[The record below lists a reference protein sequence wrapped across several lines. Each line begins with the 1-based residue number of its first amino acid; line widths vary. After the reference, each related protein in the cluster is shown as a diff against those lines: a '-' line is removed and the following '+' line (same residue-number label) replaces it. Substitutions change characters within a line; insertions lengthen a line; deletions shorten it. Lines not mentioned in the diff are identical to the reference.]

1 MAYEMDRRADV
12 AVESVGPCFSFLC
25 RGGCTRVGGMQSN
38 RKTDKQDRSRRCG
51 GGGIYNFSPCD
62 SAALA
67 NAGRGLKFFLSGEA
81 EEVIVPHAGSA
92 G

>member
-1 MAYEMDRRADV
+1 MKWIAELMWPWKALGLAFLSS
-12 AVESVGPCFSFLC
+12 AV
-25 RGGCTRVGGMQSN
+25 GGCTRVGGMQSN
-38 RKTDKQDRSRRCG
+38 RKTDKQDRSRQCG
-51 GGGIYNFSPCD
+51 GGGIYNISPCD